1 MHYTPLNRDAF
12 VGGRIA
18 EARKAAGM
26 TQAELAE
33 KLGFADRQ
41 ILSNLEKGLR
51 KASPEEI
58 VKAAE
63 LTGVDVLQLTD
74 PYRLTSE
81 KRCFAWRVKKDSIGD
96 NVPYEEKGWNLIA
109 AYMRFSDALNRL
121 SDPILP
127 QMVVY
132 QDATYQYVRQFAE
145 LLVKAWELG
154 ETPAKK
160 LVEVVREKLNVELL
174 FVEAPD
180 EVSGASFRNDR
191 FCAMLINRRH
201 SEGRRNFSIAHELF
215 HILSWTTLH
224 PDHCAP
230 TEVEEVTTKSE
241 KLANVFAAAL
251 LMPAETVTE
260 KWRCRPKSQ
269 PLASWLEET
278 AAEMSVSADALF
290 WSLVTLRRL
299 KKDEKPADFH
309 LQWESGG
316 SEPPLFSPKFAE
328 LLHSVLDAGEVSVR
342 KALSLLDLTYESLD
356 RLMNAHG
363 FTSPHAL

>member
-1 MHYTPLNRDAF
+1 MSYAPLNYDVF

-58 VKAAE
+58 VKTAE

-81 KRCFAWRVKKDSIGD
+81 KRCFAWRVNKDCIGKD
-96 NVPYEEKGWNLIA
+96 VPYEEKGWNIIA
-109 AYMRFSDALNRL
+109 AYMRFSDALDRL
-121 SDPILP
+121 YDPILP
-127 QMVVY
+127 QLVVR
-132 QDATYQYVRQFAE
+132 QDATYEYVRQLAE
-145 LLVKAWELG
+145 LLVKAWGLG
-154 ETPAKK
+154 DTPAKK
-160 LVEVVREKLNVELL
+160 LTNVVRKKLNVELL
-174 FVEAPD
+174 FVDAPD
-180 EVSGASFRNDR
+180 EVSGASFRNER

-230 TEVEEVTTKSE
+230 TEVEQVTTKSE

-251 LMPAETVTE
+251 LMPTKTVSE
-260 KWRCRPKSQ
+260 KWRTRPKEK

-278 AAEMSVSADALF
+278 AGEMSVSADALF

-299 KKDEKPADFH
+299 KKDDRPADMH
-309 LQWESGG
+309 LPWRDEE
-316 SEPPLFSPKFAE
+316 SEPPLFSPKFVE
-328 LLHSVLDAGEVSVR
+328 LLHGVLDAGKVSVR
-342 KALSLLDLTYESLD
+342 KALSLLDLTYEGLD
-356 RLMNAHG
+356 RLMA
-363 FTSPHAL
+363 SYELPPPHAL